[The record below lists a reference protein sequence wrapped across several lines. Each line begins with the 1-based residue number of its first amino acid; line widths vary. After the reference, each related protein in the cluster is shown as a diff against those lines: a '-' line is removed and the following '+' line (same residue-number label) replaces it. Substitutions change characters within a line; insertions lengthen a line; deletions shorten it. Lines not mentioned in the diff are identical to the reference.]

1 MTLNQNTLPRYV
13 FCLWHEFGLVVRVP
27 VNEQKPRTFC
37 RWKKGVSLQPQTLP
51 RPCPH
56 NLDLLICCN
65 HRDHGL
71 LQRQIRTETSLQT
84 TTMMPTNDSEM
95 LLPSS
100 AETLLRNDVHQQKT
114 RTALAPRRD
123 QLLSLKT
130 ARDERSTSNIREP
143 RVIKDLLRRSDSPG
157 YFDLPMDDDDEEED
171 EDSTHDTSFLTLS
184 SSMTT
189 SSSTLVDS
197 TQDI

>member
-1 MTLNQNTLPRYV
+1 
-13 FCLWHEFGLVVRVP
+13 
-27 VNEQKPRTFC
+27 
-37 RWKKGVSLQPQTLP
+37 
-51 RPCPH
+51 
-56 NLDLLICCN
+56 
-65 HRDHGL
+65 
-71 LQRQIRTETSLQT
+71 
-84 TTMMPTNDSEM
+84 MPTNDSEM